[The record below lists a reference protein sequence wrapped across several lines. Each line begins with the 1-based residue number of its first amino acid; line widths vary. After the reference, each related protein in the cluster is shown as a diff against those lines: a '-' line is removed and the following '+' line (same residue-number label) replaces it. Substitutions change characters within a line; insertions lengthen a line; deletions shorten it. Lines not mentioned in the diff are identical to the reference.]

1 MRLRDRKGMKSMG
14 KVELRKKELL
24 DILQKQEAVSVK
36 EIADLL
42 DVSLPTARRMCTQL
56 ANEGKAIRTHGGIK
70 ALDGIDNSYSF
81 DELNTK
87 YVEEKMK
94 IARYAS
100 SLVKSDQVIFIE
112 AGTTLRHFASA
123 LAERI
128 KRQEI
133 SNVVIF
139 TNSLIN
145 LNILH
150 PVQNN
155 IILIGGQYRDER
167 KDFTGYI
174 SEMSLHGLQFNYSF
188 IGADA
193 VSLTRGA
200 MAMDMNTVRFDTELV
215 HHSEK
220 VIILAGSEKFNKNSL
235 ISYVDVNKVH
245 AIITDNN
252 LDADI
257 RDSYR
262 GRGINLVTV

>member
-1 MRLRDRKGMKSMG
+1 
-14 KVELRKKELL
+14 
-24 DILQKQEAVSVK
+24 
-36 EIADLL
+36 
-42 DVSLPTARRMCTQL
+42 MCTQL

-174 SEMSLHGLQFNYSF
+174 L
-188 IGADA
+188 
-193 VSLTRGA
+193 
-200 MAMDMNTVRFDTELV
+200 
-215 HHSEK
+215 
-220 VIILAGSEKFNKNSL
+220 SL
-235 ISYVDVNKVH
+235 IHISSSSANSSMANMLTFRQLTPARLISVAMVRLSLIHISFRFHLGGQNQFSKCLRLMKVNRV
-245 AIITDNN
+245 
-252 LDADI
+252 
-257 RDSYR
+257 
-262 GRGINLVTV
+262 VTQ